1 MSFEAT
7 GVERKVNTILKILD
21 DSTEA
26 LGARIIS
33 RRLKEHGVTL
43 TERAVRY
50 HLKMMDGRGLTEPAG
65 KDGRLITRAGHD
77 ELTGALVKDKVGLAL
92 SRIELLAF
100 RTSFNPATRA
110 GLVPVNVSLLPAAR
124 LGDAWRAMR
133 PVFDAGITVSRLVA
147 LARAGETIGDLT
159 VPPGQIALG
168 TVCSV
173 VVNGTLLQ
181 AGIPI
186 DSRFGGILE
195 MRGLQPHRFT
205 ELIHYS
211 GSSLDPSEVFIRAG
225 MTDVTTAASGGS
237 GKILA
242 NFREIPAACYSRV
255 SEVVAALAETGING
269 LLVMGQASEPVG
281 EVPMELNRI
290 GMILVG
296 GLNPIAACEEAG
308 IPTVN
313 KAMSTLVE
321 YADLVP
327 VEECAA

>member
-1 MSFEAT
+1 MAFEST
-7 GVERKVNTILKILD
+7 GVERKVNTILRILD
-21 DSTEA
+21 DSAEA

-33 RRLKEHGVTL
+33 RRLKDHGVTL

-50 HLKMMDGRGLTEPAG
+50 HLLLMDGRGLTEPAG
-65 KDGRLITRAGHD
+65 KDGRRITRAGRD

-92 SRIELLAF
+92 PRIELLAF
-100 RTSFNPATRA
+100 RTSFNPATRQ
-110 GLVPVNVSLLPAAR
+110 GLVPVNVSLLPAASFK
-124 LGDAWRAMR
+124 DAWREMR
-133 PVFDAGITVSRLVA
+133 PVFEAGICVSRLVA
-147 LARAGETIGDLT
+147 LAREGETIGDLT

-173 VVNGTLLQ
+173 VVNGTLLK

-195 MRGLQPHRFT
+195 MRQRQSYRFT

-225 MTDVTTAASGGS
+225 MTDVTAAAAGGQ

-242 NFREIPAACYSRV
+242 NFREVPAACYSRV
-255 SEVVAALAETGING
+255 SEVVAALAETGIHG
-269 LLVMGQASEPVG
+269 LLVMGNASEPVC
-281 EVPMELNRI
+281 EVPLELNRV

-308 IPTVN
+308 IATVN
-313 KAMSTLVE
+313 QAMSTLVE
-321 YADLVP
+321 YQDLIP
-327 VEECAA
+327 IEDCAA